1 MTPTEWKIVKFARPT
16 PHGTGGLARSTV
28 LPGTLPGI
36 FWLRVGGHRDL
47 WVADLGKDVHPDG
60 AVHSASM
67 NLEWA
72 TPLFPVQE
80 RSERATII
88 ERSGSV

>member
-16 PHGTGGLARSTV
+16 PPRTGDLARSTV

-36 FWLRVGGHRDL
+36 FWLMGGGHRDL
-47 WVADLGKDVHPDG
+47 WVANLGKDTVTSVSGENEFRVGYPI
-60 AVHSASM
+60 VSC
-67 NLEWA
+67 
-72 TPLFPVQE
+72 QE
-80 RSERATII
+80 RSQRATRI